1 MKAIIVGGG
10 LVGAYITSVLISNKI
25 DVKVIEDRVNVFE
38 KLKKDLPLENI
49 VFGDGTSHAILE
61 ACGIVDADVLVAVT
75 GADETNL
82 VVSTLA
88 KYEYGVPRVIAR
100 VNNPKNEWLFNSGM
114 GVDAHLSQADLMSR
128 MTLEEMDLSNIDT
141 LMKISRSSYSIV
153 KTRVLFDSE
162 AKNKT
167 IKELKLPQ
175 ESLLIAIN
183 RNETVILPRG
193 DVKIEYEDEI
203 IALVCEDAKE
213 EFIRLF
219 HKD

>member
-1 MKAIIVGGG
+1 
-10 LVGAYITSVLISNKI
+10 
-25 DVKVIEDRVNVFE
+25 
-38 KLKKDLPLENI
+38 
-49 VFGDGTSHAILE
+49 AILE

>member
-25 DVKVIEDRVNVFE
+25 DVKVIEDRMNVFE
-38 KLKKDLPLENI
+38 KLKKDLPKENI
-49 VFGDGTSHAILE
+49 VFGDGTSHAVLE
-61 ACGIVDADVLVAVT
+61 ACGIVDVDVLVAVT

-128 MTLEEMDLSNIDT
+128 MTLEEMDLTNIDT

-167 IKELKLPQ
+167 VKELKLPQ

-183 RNETVILPRG
+183 RNDTVILPRG
-193 DVKIEYEDEI
+193 DVKIEYEDEV
-203 IALVCEDAKE
+203 IALVCEDAKA
-213 EFIRLF
+213 EFMRLF
-219 HKD
+219 HQD